1 MKIAVIGAGTWGIA
15 LSKLLI
21 KNNHDISIWVH
32 SQELKNQLTKDRILS
47 TLPNVKIP
55 DGIIITCDYE
65 EVLYNANIVLIAVAS
80 PYVRN
85 CIGDMKKNIKD
96 NTIIVCVAKGIEKD
110 TMKTMSEVI
119 EDELKT
125 ENINNLRIVAL
136 SGPSHAEEVSLDM
149 PTTIV
154 SASKDLNAAL
164 IIQDI
169 FMNENFRVYTNDDIK
184 GVEIAAAFKNIYAL
198 ACGISNGLGYGDNL
212 KAAIITRGLAEI
224 VRLGVAMDCKKDTFY
239 GLAGI
244 GDLIVTAT
252 SIHSRNNKCGNF
264 IGQGFTVEESI
275 NKVGMVVEGINCIP
289 AGMELKSCYNVDM
302 PICDGMNE
310 IINNNKSPKDVL
322 YKLMIR
328 NKKSE

>member
-55 DGIIITCDYE
+55 DGIIFTCDYE
-65 EVLYNANIVLIAVAS
+65 EVLSNANIVLIAVAS

-85 CIGDMKKNIKD
+85 CIRDMKKNIKD

-224 VRLGVAMDCKKDTFY
+224 VRLGVAMNCKKDTFY

-289 AGMELKSCYNVDM
+289 ASMELKSYYNVDM

>member
-32 SQELKNQLTKDRILS
+32 SEELKNQLTKDRVLN

-55 DGIIITCDYE
+55 EGILFSCDYS
-65 EVLYNANIVLIAVAS
+65 EVISSAKIVLIAVAS
-80 PYVRN
+80 PYVRK
-85 CIGDMKKNIKD
+85 CISDMKKYIVD
-96 NTIIVCVAKGIEKD
+96 NTIIVCVAKGIEKE

-119 EDELKT
+119 EDELNT
-125 ENINNLRIVAL
+125 ENKNNVKVVAL

-154 SASKDLNAAL
+154 SASKDMNTAQ
-164 IIQDI
+164 IVQDV

-224 VRLGVAMDCKKDTFY
+224 VRLGVAMNCKKDTFY

-252 SIHSRNNKCGNF
+252 SIHSRNNKCGYY
-264 IGQGFTVEESI
+264 IGQGLNVEESI

-289 AGMELKSCYNVDM
+289 AGIELKSYYNIDM
-302 PICDGMNE
+302 PICDGMND
-310 IINNNKSPKDVL
+310 IIYNNKSPKDVL
-322 YKLMIR
+322 YKLMLR

>member
-1 MKIAVIGAGTWGIA
+1 MKIAVIGAGTWSFA

-21 KNNHDISIWVH
+21 KNKYDISIWVH
-32 SQELKNQLTKDRILS
+32 SEELKNQLSKSKALD
-47 TLPNVKIP
+47 TLPNVKLP
-55 DGIIITCDYE
+55 DDVNFSCDYT
-65 EVLYNANIVLIAVAS
+65 EVISGANIILIAVAS
-80 PYVRN
+80 PYVRK
-85 CIGDMKKNIKD
+85 CINEMKKYIVD
-96 NTIIVCVAKGIEKD
+96 GSIIVCVAKGIEKD
-110 TMKTMSEVI
+110 TMKTMSEII
-119 EDELKT
+119 EDELSS
-125 ENINNLRIVAL
+125 ENFNNVNVVAL

-154 SASKDLNAAL
+154 SASKDKKSAE
-164 IIQDI
+164 IVQDV

-198 ACGISNGLGYGDNL
+198 ACGISNGLGFGDNL

-224 VRLGVAMDCKKDTFY
+224 VRLGTAIGCKKDTFY

-252 SIHSRNNKCGNF
+252 SIHSRNNKCGKF
-264 IGQGFTVEESI
+264 IGEGYTVDESI
-275 NKVGMVVEGINCIP
+275 KKVGMVVEGINCIP
-289 AGMELKSCYNVDM
+289 ASINLKTAYNIDM
-302 PICDGMNE
+302 PICEGMYE
-310 IINNNKSPKDVL
+310 IIFNNKSPKDII